1 MLHFTNKKHSRLL
14 KPNAYLAVHDLN
26 IYIRKHKLHKR
37 NIEKKKL
44 LSMAERQGHTV
55 SKTSPLTV
63 AVRIMA
69 MWTN

>member
-26 IYIRKHKLHKR
+26 IYIRKHTLHKR

-44 LSMAERQGHTV
+44 LSMAERQGQGRAQNFKDGY
-55 SKTSPLTV
+55 SELQ
-63 AVRIMA
+63 
-69 MWTN
+69 